1 MSLSPEI
8 GITFHS
14 QGQPREYYRNMEAAV
29 ASLPPGD
36 NSLAAQ
42 RLRGTVL
49 SHREWLAAHAARAR
63 LRRRGGQDWKLRVS
77 SLTNRHQSV

>member
-1 MSLSPEI
+1 MSLSLEI

-14 QGQPREYYRNMEAAV
+14 QGQPRYYRNMEATV
-29 ASLPPGD
+29 TSLPPGD

-42 RLRGTVL
+42 RQRGTVL

-63 LRRRGGQDWKLRVS
+63 LRRRGRTGSCVS
-77 SLTNRHQSV
+77 LPLANRHQSV